1 METLCVQDTLAKP
14 EKADISASISS
25 SISSLS
31 QILLQ
36 AHMHNLSERNICH
49 LGDCCYVQG
58 NCSGL
63 QVRMQGAQSGIE
75 TRFDIDFKYLGSS
88 VRETEISDVATT
100 STLTSLSLKTLNTCT
115 ARSNCLKAHRQVAGL
130 VQHMHALVYEPFTP
144 DNSLIE
150 NGPPLTGNRTGPA
163 CALKLCPARSHLS

>member
-1 METLCVQDTLAKP
+1 MSKEIAVVCRSVYKGHSQASRHVLTLIK
-14 EKADISASISS
+14 
-25 SISSLS
+25 
-31 QILLQ
+31 
-36 AHMHNLSERNICH
+36 
-49 LGDCCYVQG
+49 
-58 NCSGL
+58 
-63 QVRMQGAQSGIE
+63 
-75 TRFDIDFKYLGSS
+75 KYLGSS
-88 VRETEISDVATT
+88 VSETEISDVATT

-115 ARSNCLKAHRQVAGL
+115 ARSNCLQAHMQVAGL